1 MSKRSLSATSEG
13 IEAAKKVLASKGW
26 TQEHLA
32 GEVGLSSRQSIWKFL
47 SGRPVSR
54 PIFKEICF
62 KLNLDWE
69 NLAALPDTAVP
80 MLDSQGNTY
89 SLQVSEL
96 VSVMR
101 SQIQDTILTQ
111 CNALQSAFELT
122 QPPLEKIYTKTSFYL
137 EPTYQRWLEVWDLE
151 NSLASVDSF
160 HFSRSHSN
168 TVLDSALVAKHNKLV
183 VLGKPGAGKTT
194 FLQHLALQC
203 SQGKYRQDLI
213 PCFIQLRTEWEQ
225 QDEEVLNLQE
235 YLIGYGKNH
244 GLSHRQINHLLEA
257 GKFILLLDGLDEVP
271 QQFRKILCKNIQTFS
286 QEFYKNSFIIT
297 SRNSAQQFHFRGF
310 SYVEV
315 ADLDYNKIKEFVE
328 KWFIATSKN
337 RTEGKKK
344 AQHFLETLNSPENES
359 IRELAVTPILLN
371 LLCSVFKERASF
383 PRQRGKLYEAGL
395 DILLQRWDKS
405 RGIERDDFYH
415 DLSLLDKRK
424 LLSRIAAITFSKSRY
439 FFEGREVQEIIEDYL
454 RNDCNFK
461 EDTETLWLTSEAVL
475 KSLEIQHGV
484 LVERAKDVYSF
495 SHLTFQEYFTARHIV
510 ANEHQ
515 SLEKEL
521 TDLAAKI
528 VNDSWKEVILLTLS
542 MLPKADF
549 LLLKLKESI
558 NNYAKKDIK
567 LQNYLKLLDEKVKS
581 MNLSYKNS
589 AVRAFYFTLFNH
601 RDFNLALSLEPQFA
615 YQNKLNKEI
624 QLDSILVRAF
634 IDSLNLTQ
642 HPNIKHFLSLCLS
655 LEIEQKF
662 KLNPNFLENFSSL
675 KKQLPDLEKG
685 KEYSLNWWKTQ
696 GQEWVNNFRDL
707 LIEHR
712 KIYYNWNL
720 NEQDKD
726 LWNRFYNSNVFLV
739 KCLKE
744 NGNISSQVK
753 EEIESSLLL
762 PETP

>member
-1 MSKRSLSATSEG
+1 MSNRSLSATSEG

-26 TQEHLA
+26 TQENLA

-69 NLAALPDTAVP
+69 NIAALPNKAVP
-80 MLDSQGNTY
+80 VLDSQGNTY
-89 SLQVSEL
+89 SLDVSEL

-101 SQIQDTILTQ
+101 SQIKDTIITQ

-122 QPPLEKIYTKTSFYL
+122 QPALEKIYTKTSFYL
-137 EPTYQRWLEVWDLE
+137 EPSYQRWLEVSDLE
-151 NSLASVDSF
+151 NSSASIKSF
-160 HFSRSHSN
+160 RLSRSHSN
-168 TVLDSALVAKHNKLV
+168 TVLHSALVTKQNKLV
-183 VLGKPGAGKTT
+183 ILGKPGSGKTT

-203 SQGKYRQDLI
+203 SQGKYRKDLI

-225 QDEEVLNLQE
+225 ENEEVLNLQE

-244 GLSHRQINHLLEA
+244 GLSPRQINNLLEA

-271 QQFRKILCKNIQTFS
+271 QQYREILCKNIQTFS
-286 QEFYKNSFIIT
+286 QEFRKNCLTIT
-297 SRNSAQQFHFRGF
+297 SRSSAQQFRFRGF
-310 SYVEV
+310 DYVEV
-315 ADLDYNKIKEFVE
+315 ADLDHNKIKEFVE

-337 RTEGKKK
+337 RTQGKKK
-344 AQHFLETLNSPENES
+344 AQQFLEILNSPKNES
-359 IRELAVTPILLN
+359 IQELAVTPILLN
-371 LLCSVFKERASF
+371 LLCSVFKERENF
-383 PRQRGKLYEAGL
+383 PRQKYKLYEVGL
-395 DILLQRWDKS
+395 EILLERWDKS
-405 RGIERDDFYH
+405 RGIERENFYH

-424 LLSRIAAITFSKSRY
+424 LLSKIAATTFSNNRY
-439 FFEGREVQEIIEDYL
+439 FFESREIQEIIEDYL
-454 RNDCNFK
+454 YNNCNFQ

-475 KSLEIQHGV
+475 KSIEIQHGV
-484 LVERAKDVYSF
+484 LVERAKDIYSF
-495 SHLTFQEYFTARHIV
+495 SHLTFQEYFTARYII
-510 ANEHQ
+510 ANKKQH
-515 SLEKEL
+515 LEKQL
-521 TDLAAKI
+521 TDLATKI
-528 VNDSWKEVILLTLS
+528 VDENWKEVILLTLS

-549 LLLKLKESI
+549 LLLKLRESVNHYA
-558 NNYAKKDIK
+558 NNDIK
-567 LQNYLKLLDEKVKS
+567 LQNYLKFLDEKVES
-581 MNLSYKNS
+581 MNVPYKKS

-624 QLDSILVRAF
+624 QLDSILIRAF
-634 IDSLNLTQ
+634 IDSLNLTKY
-642 HPNIKHFLSLCLS
+642 PNIKNFLSLSLS

-662 KLNPNFLENFSSL
+662 KLNPNFLERFSHL
-675 KKQLPDLEKG
+675 KQQLPDLKQG
-685 KEYSLNWWKTQ
+685 KEHSLNWWKIE
-696 GQEWVNNFRDL
+696 GPEWVNNFRSL

-712 KIYYNWNL
+712 KICYDWNL
-720 NEQDKD
+720 SEQEKE

-744 NGNISSQVK
+744 NSNISSQVK

-762 PETP
+762 PQTP

>member
-1 MSKRSLSATSEG
+1 MSNRSLSATSEG

-69 NLAALPDTAVP
+69 NIADLPDKVVK
-80 MLDSQGNTY
+80 LSNSQGTTY

-101 SQIQDTILTQ
+101 SQIQDAIITQ
-111 CNALQSAFELT
+111 CNALQSSFELT
-122 QPPLEKIYTKTSFYL
+122 QPPLEKIYTRTSFYL
-137 EPTYQRWLEVWDLE
+137 EPSYQRWLEVSDLE
-151 NSLASVDSF
+151 NSLANVDSF
-160 HFSRSHSN
+160 RLSRSHSN
-168 TVLDSALVAKHNKLV
+168 TVLDSALIAKQDKLV
-183 VLGKPGAGKTT
+183 ILGKPGAGKTT

-203 SQGKYRQDLI
+203 SQGKYRKDLI

-225 QDEEVLNLQE
+225 KDEEVLNLQE
-235 YLIGYGKNH
+235 YLIGYGKNY
-244 GLSHRQINHLLEA
+244 GLSHQQINYLLEA

-271 QQFRKILCKNIQTFS
+271 QQYREIICKTIQTFS
-286 QEFYKNSFIIT
+286 QEFYKNSLIIT

-310 SYVEV
+310 NYVEV

-344 AQHFLETLNSPENES
+344 AQQFLETLNNPENES

-383 PRQRGKLYEAGL
+383 PRQRSKLYEAGL
-395 DILLQRWDKS
+395 DLLLQRWDKS

-415 DLSLLDKRK
+415 DLSLIDKRK
-424 LLSRIAAITFSKSRY
+424 LLSIIAAKTFLKNRY

-461 EDTETLWLTSEAVL
+461 EDAETLWLTSEAVL
-475 KSLEIQHGV
+475 KSIEIQHGI
-484 LVERAKDVYSF
+484 LVERAKDIYSF
-495 SHLTFQEYFTARHIV
+495 SHLTFQEYFTARHII

-515 SLEKEL
+515 SLENQL

-528 VNDSWKEVILLTLS
+528 MDDSWKEVISLTLS
-542 MLPKADF
+542 MSPKADF
-549 LLLKLKESI
+549 LLLQLKESI
-558 NNYAKKDIK
+558 NHCAKKDIK
-567 LQNYLKLLDEKVKS
+567 LQNYLKLLNEKVES
-581 MNLSYKNS
+581 MNLSYKKS

-642 HPNIKHFLSLCLS
+642 HPNTKQFLSLCLS

-662 KLNPNFLENFSSL
+662 KLNSDFLESFSNL
-675 KKQLPDLEKG
+675 KKQLPDPKKG
-685 KEYSLNWWKTQ
+685 KEHSLDWWKTQ
-696 GQEWVNNFRDL
+696 GQEWVKNFRSL

-712 KIYYNWNL
+712 KICYNWTL
-720 NEQDKD
+720 NKQEKD